1 LYFEKQIL
9 YHTIEMSFFQ
19 QGVIACD
26 LTFNSLLLRD
36 MLHFNPN
43 SKNRISAP
51 LAPSHLCHSV
61 DVVPILDRYRFGHV
75 IDLVHSDKSRS
86 KFKHVVSQGDDD
98 KLSVLRPLLDV
109 TRNNRNLLCQWVSQQ
124 KVGHVLTFLKSNAA
138 SISSI
143 T

>member
-1 LYFEKQIL
+1 
-9 YHTIEMSFFQ
+9 
-19 QGVIACD
+19 
-26 LTFNSLLLRD
+26 

-61 DVVPILDRYRFGHV
+61 NVVPILDRYRFGHV

-98 KLSVLRPLLDV
+98 ELSVLRPLLDV
-109 TRNNRNLLCQWVSQQ
+109 TRNNRNLSMSM
-124 KVGHVLTFLKSNAA
+124 G
-138 SISSI
+138 ISAKGNMRAYISKI
-143 T
+143 QCRVNFVHHIKGSWFVVMQSKD

>member
-1 LYFEKQIL
+1 
-9 YHTIEMSFFQ
+9 M
-19 QGVIACD
+19 
-26 LTFNSLLLRD
+26 TFNSLLLRD

-86 KFKHVVSQGDDD
+86 KFKHVVSQGDNNE
-98 KLSVLRPLLDV
+98 LSVLRPLLDV
-109 TRNNRNLLCQWVSQQ
+109 TRNNRNLSMS
-124 KVGHVLTFLKSNAA
+124 VGLSAKGKRRAY
-138 SISSI
+138 ISKIQCRINLVHHIKWSRFVVMQGKN
-143 T
+143 